1 MAQEG
6 STVSSAQQKSA
17 RRNLTARL
25 LPVVLGISAAA
36 LVAGCGAGQITQTA
50 TQVAAVNGASG
61 TAGAIAVR
69 DAQLAFPSSA
79 NKYYSRGDNA
89 SVIVTIAN
97 SGATADTLT
106 SVSSPAFKSATI
118 TGTRTI
124 AAHSA
129 VSSGKDVDDDPAPS
143 VTSSAPTSS
152 PSATAT
158 TTSSASTSSS
168 ATSTTATTTTATTTT
183 TAGAP
188 LPIGTIRVVLTG
200 LTLDRLTPGQTVEVR
215 FTFAASGDI
224 VVKLP
229 IGATT
234 DPRGENS

>member
-1 MAQEG
+1 M
-6 STVSSAQQKSA
+6 SSAQQKSP
-17 RRNLTARL
+17 RRNLAARL
-25 LPVVLGISAAA
+25 LPVVLGVSVAV
-36 LVAGCGAGQITQTA
+36 LVTGCGAGQITQTA
-50 TQVAAVNGASG
+50 SQVAAVNGASG

-97 SGATADTLT
+97 SGAVDDTLT
-106 SVSSPAFKSATI
+106 SVSSPAFKSATV

-124 AAHSA
+124 SAHNA
-129 VSSGKDVDDDPAPS
+129 VSSGNDVDDNPAPS
-143 VTSSAPTSS
+143 VTSSSAAPT
-152 PSATAT
+152 T
-158 TTSSASTSSS
+158 TTA
-168 ATSTTATTTTATTTT
+168 ATSTSGTTTTGATTTTATVTTT
-183 TAGAP
+183 TGAP
-188 LPIGTIRVVLTG
+188 LPIGKIRIILTG

-224 VVKLP
+224 VIKLP

-234 DPRGENS
+234 DPRGANS